1 VTEHLALVLK
11 ICLLVLLYLFFLRV
25 LRAVWAEVRE
35 PVPAAADPGA
45 VPGRAQR
52 SPAPARAETR
62 RRRRKA
68 LRELVFLEPAP
79 VAGRTEPLGAEMTI
93 GRGSGCTIV
102 IEDHFISSV
111 HTRVFQR
118 EDNWLVED
126 LGSTNGTYLNRKKV
140 TAPTV
145 IHRADQIQVGNAIL
159 EVR

>member
-1 VTEHLALVLK
+1 MTEHLALVLK

-25 LRAVWAEVRE
+25 LRAVWAEVR
-35 PVPAAADPGA
+35 D
-45 VPGRAQR
+45 
-52 SPAPARAETR
+52 PAPALAEPNAPAGRTQRGAAAPRSEAR
-62 RRRRKA
+62 RRRRA
-68 LRELVFLEPAP
+68 LRELVFLEPPAL
-79 VAGRTEPLGAEMTI
+79 AGNANALAAETTI

-126 LGSTNGTYLNRKKV
+126 LGSTNGTYLNRRKV
-140 TAPTV
+140 TGAAV
-145 IHRADQIQVGNAIL
+145 IHRGDQIQVGNAIM

>member
-1 VTEHLALVLK
+1 MTEHLALVLK

-25 LRAVWAEVRE
+25 LRAVWAEVRDPAPATVD
-35 PVPAAADPGA
+35 PVAP
-45 VPGRAQR
+45 PGRAQR
-52 SPAPARAETR
+52 AAAPPRADSR
-62 RRRRKA
+62 RRRRRT
-68 LRELVFLEPAP
+68 LRELVFLEPAA
-79 VAGRTEPLGAEMTI
+79 VAGRAEPLAAEMTI

-111 HTRVFQR
+111 HTRVFRR

-140 TAPTV
+140 TGATV
-145 IHRADQIQVGNAIL
+145 IHRGDQIQVGNAIL